1 MMFIG
6 IISLAMIFPL
16 VTAIA
21 YKEKLMIQT
30 FLYTIPA
37 PLLISLAIFIFR
49 RNKKIIYNAAEGI
62 MLVFLAW
69 VFSSFLGAFPYYLSG
84 YIPRF
89 SDAFFES
96 VSGFTTTG
104 ATVIPDV
111 EILPYSL
118 HLWRAMTHWLGGM
131 GIIVLTVALLPMLGV
146 GGFQLLKNESPGPET
161 EKFTPKV
168 TMNAK
173 TLWLLYLGFTTLQ
186 VVLLILGG
194 MSWIDAVVHAFS
206 AMATGG
212 FSTRNESIAY
222 YNSSYIEWVC
232 IIFMLLAGFNFTLI
246 YRLLQ
251 GKFRE
256 IIRNS
261 EAKAYGLI
269 IVVSVLV
276 VAFSLNGDA
285 GLGYSLGKS
294 IRNAFFHVSSI
305 LTTTGFMTSDHNL
318 WPPLARAVLFFLL
331 FIGGCSGSTAG
342 GIKVI
347 RHLILFKQAKNEMK
361 KLLYPKGVFSIQ
373 LDQKTGKKDIVYGVS
388 GFIYLYFVLIFAGA
402 LLAGSAGSGLFDS
415 LNASLIIMGNIGLG
429 LGKTISGLI
438 FYDLPA
444 YAKYGLSFLMIAGR
458 LELVTAFV
466 FFVPEF
472 WR

>member
-1 MMFIG
+1 
-6 IISLAMIFPL
+6 
-16 VTAIA
+16 
-21 YKEKLMIQT
+21 
-30 FLYTIPA
+30 
-37 PLLISLAIFIFR
+37 
-49 RNKKIIYNAAEGI
+49 
-62 MLVFLAW
+62 
-69 VFSSFLGAFPYYLSG
+69 
-84 YIPRF
+84 
-89 SDAFFES
+89 
-96 VSGFTTTG
+96 
-104 ATVIPDV
+104 
-111 EILPYSL
+111 
-118 HLWRAMTHWLGGM
+118 MTHWLGGM

-146 GGFQLLKNESPGPET
+146 GGFQLLKNEAPGPET

-173 TLWLLYLGFTTLQ
+173 TLWLLYLGFTILQ
-186 VVLLILGG
+186 AILLILGG
-194 MSWIDAVVHAFS
+194 MSWLDAVVHSFS

-212 FSTRNESIAY
+212 FSTRNDSIAY

-246 YRLLQ
+246 YRMLQ

-256 IIRNS
+256 IIKNS
-261 EAKAYGLI
+261 EAKTYGLI
-269 IVVSVLV
+269 ILVSVLV
-276 VAFSLNGDA
+276 VAFSLNSDTS
-285 GLGYSLGKS
+285 LGYSLGKS

-305 LTTTGFMTSDHNL
+305 LTTTGFMTADHNL
-318 WPPLARAVLFFLL
+318 WPPLARTVLFFLL

-342 GIKVI
+342 GIKII

-373 LDQKTGKKDIVYGVS
+373 LDKKTGKKDIVYGVS
-388 GFIYLYFVLIFAGA
+388 GFISLYFVLIFAGA
-402 LLAGSAGSGLFDS
+402 LLVGFAGSGIFDS

-429 LGKTISGLI
+429 LGKSIAGQI

-458 LELVTAFV
+458 LELLTAFV